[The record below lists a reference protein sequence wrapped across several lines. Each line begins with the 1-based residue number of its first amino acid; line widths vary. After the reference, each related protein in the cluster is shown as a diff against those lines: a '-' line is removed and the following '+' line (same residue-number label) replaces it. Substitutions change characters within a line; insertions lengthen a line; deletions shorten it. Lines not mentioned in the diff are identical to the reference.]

1 MIEGEQVHE
10 LRVPA
15 ARGMPA
21 YVELSVAAEGIFTN
35 HNQATPLP
43 EDGGDLERFL
53 ATYGA
58 SLLCYGYPYLQYADG
73 SIRPLFLMRAKI
85 DDGVLYPDPDGHVKM
100 NCSLLRDQGMDSS
113 LMQVLAHKM
122 ADPAVPSTEKLSA
135 IANHPDL
142 DEGRFIPPKL
152 GKGTSSGPVYW
163 STIAVPSTAVLVICT
178 ISMTNASRSN
188 WESAGPRSE
197 WRLRHHLEKVKQHPN
212 QFRLWSYAATTLTY
226 GFG

>member
-1 MIEGEQVHE
+1 MHE

-100 NCSLLRDQGMDSS
+100 NCSLLRDQGMEPS
-113 LMQVLAHKM
+113 LMQVLAHKW
-122 ADPAVPSTEKLSA
+122 P
-135 IANHPDL
+135 
-142 DEGRFIPPKL
+142 IPPSRPQKNCRPSPTTRIWTR
-152 GKGTSSGPVYW
+152 GGSSHQSWVRVR
-163 STIAVPSTAVLVICT
+163 VPGQSI
-178 ISMTNASRSN
+178 
-188 WESAGPRSE
+188 GQ
-197 WRLRHHLEKVKQHPN
+197 RLPYRRR
-212 QFRLWSYAATTLTY
+212 QFW
-226 GFG
+226 